1 MAWTDDFGAHPEA
14 FTGSIQIMAGGKPM
28 KPYRIKY
35 STPLGIQWRTVRAA
49 SEDMARQLAGIF
61 IRSGWYI
68 VEVNAM

>member
-1 MAWTDDFGAHPEA
+1 
-14 FTGSIQIMAGGKPM
+14 M